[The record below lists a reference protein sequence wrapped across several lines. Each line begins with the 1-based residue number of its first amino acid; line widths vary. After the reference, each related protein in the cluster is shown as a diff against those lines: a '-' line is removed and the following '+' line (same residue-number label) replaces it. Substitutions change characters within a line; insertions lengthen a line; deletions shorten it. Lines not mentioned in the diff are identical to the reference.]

1 VSQEVVRSSFDS
13 ERRGSLGSV
22 LKDNA
27 ITEESGKDEND
38 VAVVTTPPVQD
49 QPKQSADEMRDAKD
63 ILAEMEAFQR
73 EIDDLKKKFDEGR

>member
-22 LKDNA
+22 LKENA
-27 ITEESGKDEND
+27 ITEESSKGENE

-49 QPKQSADEMRDAKD
+49 QSKKGAED

-73 EIDDLKKKFDEGR
+73 EIDELKKKFDEVR